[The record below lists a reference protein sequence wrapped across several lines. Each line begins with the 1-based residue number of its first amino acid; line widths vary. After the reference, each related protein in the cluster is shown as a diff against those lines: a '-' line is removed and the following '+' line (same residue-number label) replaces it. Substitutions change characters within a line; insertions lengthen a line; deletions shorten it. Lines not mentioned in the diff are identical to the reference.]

1 MILKTGKQA
10 KLLTKYNRRN
20 LLFYD
25 ADIDSEIRLTRSD
38 TGKSVEINYFPGK
51 VQPRK
56 ILMSAIGPEATEES
70 RESFPLRW
78 QEMVKTIMENA
89 DTVIR
94 IEEY

>member
-1 MILKTGKQA
+1 
-10 KLLTKYNRRN
+10 

-25 ADIDSEIRLTRSD
+25 ADIDSEIRLTRLD
-38 TGKSVEINYFPGK
+38 PGKSVEINYFPGK
-51 VQPRK
+51 VVQPRK

-89 DTVIR
+89 DTIIR
-94 IEEY
+94 IEKY